1 MFVLFAVILLA
12 VIGVIGWCAWRLLA
26 KKRTKKD
33 QKQADIDEQAIL
45 DAMEEEMDVNEEELK
60 VTWHIICLI
69 VCTTLLVQG
78 PAKEYLGKLQ
88 YELKYDFNTQT
99 LSVTVIQAME
109 LPAMDMGGVSDPY
122 VKVGICNL
130 SPLAAFIWRV
140 KFWQGS
146 SISIGLSCLACG
158 QQSAEY

>member
-60 VTWHIICLI
+60 VNLAENCDGISLYNTAGAGSG
-69 VCTTLLVQG
+69 QG
-78 PAKEYLGKLQ
+78 VPG
-88 YELKYDFNTQT
+88 
-99 LSVTVIQAME
+99 QA
-109 LPAMDMGGVSDPY
+109 AV
-122 VKVGICNL
+122 
-130 SPLAAFIWRV
+130 
-140 KFWQGS
+140 
-146 SISIGLSCLACG
+146 
-158 QQSAEY
+158 

>member
-60 VTWHIICLI
+60 VTWHIICVI

-130 SPLAAFIWRV
+130 SPLAAFIWRG

-146 SISIGLSCLACG
+146 SISIGLSGLA
-158 QQSAEY
+158 

>member
-60 VTWHIICLI
+60 VTWHKICVI
-69 VCTTLLVQG
+69 VCMLNTAGAGSGQG
-78 PAKEYLGKLQ
+78 VPG
-88 YELKYDFNTQT
+88 
-99 LSVTVIQAME
+99 QA
-109 LPAMDMGGVSDPY
+109 AV
-122 VKVGICNL
+122 
-130 SPLAAFIWRV
+130 
-140 KFWQGS
+140 
-146 SISIGLSCLACG
+146 
-158 QQSAEY
+158 

>member
-60 VTWHIICLI
+60 VNL
-69 VCTTLLVQG
+69 
-78 PAKEYLGKLQ
+78 AYL
-88 YELKYDFNTQT
+88 
-99 LSVTVIQAME
+99 
-109 LPAMDMGGVSDPY
+109 
-122 VKVGICNL
+122 
-130 SPLAAFIWRV
+130 
-140 KFWQGS
+140 
-146 SISIGLSCLACG
+146 
-158 QQSAEY
+158 

>member
-1 MFVLFAVILLA
+1 MTES
-12 VIGVIGWCAWRLLA
+12 R
-26 KKRTKKD
+26 
-33 QKQADIDEQAIL
+33 
-45 DAMEEEMDVNEEELK
+45 
-60 VTWHIICLI
+60 
-69 VCTTLLVQG
+69 CTTLLVQG

-130 SPLAAFIWRV
+130 SPLATFIWRG

-146 SISIGLSCLACG
+146 SISTGLSGLGLGTAVC
-158 QQSAEY
+158 

>member
-60 VTWHIICLI
+60 VNL
-69 VCTTLLVQG
+69 TLTHNC
-78 PAKEYLGKLQ
+78 
-88 YELKYDFNTQT
+88 D
-99 LSVTVIQAME
+99 
-109 LPAMDMGGVSDPY
+109 GVSLYNTAGAGSGQGVP
-122 VKVGICNL
+122 GQ
-130 SPLAAFIWRV
+130 AAV
-140 KFWQGS
+140 
-146 SISIGLSCLACG
+146 
-158 QQSAEY
+158 

>member
-1 MFVLFAVILLA
+1 MTES
-12 VIGVIGWCAWRLLA
+12 R
-26 KKRTKKD
+26 
-33 QKQADIDEQAIL
+33 
-45 DAMEEEMDVNEEELK
+45 
-60 VTWHIICLI
+60 
-69 VCTTLLVQG
+69 CTTLLVQG

-122 VKVGICNL
+122 VKVDICNL
-130 SPLAAFIWRV
+130 SPLGAFIWQG

-146 SISIGLSCLACG
+146 SIFMGLSGLAWG